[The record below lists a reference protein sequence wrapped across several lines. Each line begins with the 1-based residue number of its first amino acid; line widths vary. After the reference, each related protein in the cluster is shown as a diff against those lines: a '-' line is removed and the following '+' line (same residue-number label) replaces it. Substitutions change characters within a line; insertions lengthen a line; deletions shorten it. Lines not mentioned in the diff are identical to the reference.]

1 VKRLRIIVLVD
12 ERLIPPVETQKTRDD
27 FAEWVTEFDVCSTLI
42 KMGHEVKILGVYS
55 DLKIIRTTI
64 EEFKPHLIYNLL
76 EEFNGETF
84 FDQNV
89 VSYLELL
96 GVPYT
101 GCNPRG
107 LIMARDKA
115 LTKKI
120 LTYHRIKTPKF
131 WAFRK
136 GQRRKIPKS
145 ISYPAIVKCLKEDA
159 SYGISKASVV
169 HNENALKERIE
180 YVHKKLSSDVIV
192 EEFIEGRE
200 LYVGILGNN
209 RLQTFP
215 VWELHF
221 EKSDSPEKE
230 LYSTRAKFN
239 KEYRN
244 RKGIRTSKAKIS
256 DELEKKIY
264 AICKR
269 AYKVLDQNGYSRIDI
284 RLTDDNEVYVI
295 EANPNPD
302 ISSIDEFASSA
313 KEAGLKYDKLL
324 EKILIKG
331 LSWSS
336 V

>member
-1 VKRLRIIVLVD
+1 MKKLRIIVLVD

-27 FAEWVTEFDVCSTLI
+27 FAEWVTEYDVCSTLI
-42 KMGHEVKILGVYS
+42 KLGHEIRILGVYS
-55 DLKIIRTTI
+55 DLKLIRDCI

-76 EEFNGETF
+76 EEFNGETL

-107 LIMARDKA
+107 LIIARDKA

-120 LTYHRIKTPKF
+120 LSYHRIRTPKF
-131 WAFRK
+131 WAFQR
-136 GQRRKIPKS
+136 GRRRKIPKA
-145 ISYPAIVKCLKEDA
+145 IPYPVIVKCLKEDA

-169 HNENALKERIE
+169 HNEQALRERIE
-180 YVHKKLSSDVIV
+180 YVHKKLNSDVIV
-192 EEFIEGRE
+192 EQFIKGRE
-200 LYVGILGNN
+200 LYVAVLGNN
-209 RLQTFP
+209 RLKTFP

-221 EKSDSPEKE
+221 EKSESPEKE

-239 KEYRN
+239 KAYRN
-244 RKGIRTSKAKIS
+244 RKGIKTNKANISK
-256 DELEKKIY
+256 ELEKEIHEV
-264 AICKR
+264 CKR
-269 AYKVLDQNGYSRIDI
+269 AYRVLDQNGYSRIDI
-284 RLTDDNEVYVI
+284 RLTEQNEIYVI

-302 ISSIDEFASSA
+302 ISSVDEFASSA
-313 KEAGLKYDKLL
+313 NEAGIKYKELL
-324 EKILIKG
+324 QQILTKG
-331 LSWSS
+331 LNWSS